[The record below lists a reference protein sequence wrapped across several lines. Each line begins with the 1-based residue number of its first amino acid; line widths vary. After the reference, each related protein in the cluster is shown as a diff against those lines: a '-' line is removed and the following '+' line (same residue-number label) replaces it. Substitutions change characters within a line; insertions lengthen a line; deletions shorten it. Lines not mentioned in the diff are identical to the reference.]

1 MKYLIDGVN
10 KSVLSLANQYKN
22 LRIDDEYKVYDTTFS
37 NIEGLDLYE
46 INDYVLNENG
56 EKIYNDNDFD
66 TRRMKITVDFDSAL
80 EWCDCYVSFRSIPY
94 ELTINADTSETI
106 ESIKVV
112 DNKARFKMTASEEIG
127 DYDFQLVCYDYDGC
141 IFHLPPCT
149 YTIEKTI
156 G

>member
-1 MKYLIDGVN
+1 MP
-10 KSVLSLANQYKN
+10 LS
-22 LRIDDEYKVYDTTFS
+22 
-37 NIEGLDLYE
+37 
-46 INDYVLNENG
+46 
-56 EKIYNDNDFD
+56 
-66 TRRMKITVDFDSAL
+66 
-80 EWCDCYVSFRSIPY
+80 
-94 ELTINADTSETI
+94 ELTDVKLKLITPKGSETI